1 MVSLVQ
7 TELSSLSL
15 SLFELVTL
23 MTFSGGLVTVWIAFR
38 VKMAKLEVSM
48 TSLKCEVELKI
59 MAIEKTSS
67 VLSGA
72 TGARLTEF
80 VNDNKD
86 DHNEIKESI
95 KGIVS
100 SIKEIN
106 NKVIEIS
113 ISKKTLR

>member
-7 TELSSLSL
+7 TELSNLSL
-15 SLFELVTL
+15 SFFELITL

-67 VLSGA
+67 VFSA
-72 TGARLTEF
+72 SMDKRLTEF

-113 ISKKTLR
+113 ISKKTSR